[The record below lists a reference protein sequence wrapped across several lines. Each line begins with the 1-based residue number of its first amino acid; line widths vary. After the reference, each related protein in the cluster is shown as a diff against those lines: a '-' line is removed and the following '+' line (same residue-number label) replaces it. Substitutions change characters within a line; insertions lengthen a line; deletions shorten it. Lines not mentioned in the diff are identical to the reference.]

1 MGLRDIGARP
11 MPCIFLTRPSIIT
24 LGNMPEFSI
33 DLPLSMQRL
42 RGTIARVPSPV
53 EAFDMFA
60 RPPRAEPARKEA
72 LFIESAERFTLEDSG
87 DKIAAFAWGTGP
99 VVALVHG
106 WGGRGVSL
114 CSFIQPLLDRGFRVV
129 TFDGP
134 GHGDSEGSVCSVL
147 RMSRCLALLQ
157 EREGGFAGVIGH
169 SFGAGG
175 ITVALGRGLEV
186 ARVVQIAPLVDM
198 VERFRQWA
206 TAVGMSIDGFREMMR
221 HSDQVYGR
229 GAVKAASGD
238 LIAPKLV
245 VPALI
250 LHDPEDDEVPFAGAI
265 RLVRSWK
272 GALLEEV
279 PKLGHYKIVRSPAV
293 VDRSIAFVTG

>member
-1 MGLRDIGARP
+1 
-11 MPCIFLTRPSIIT
+11 MPD
-24 LGNMPEFSI
+24 FSL

-42 RGTIARVPSPV
+42 RETIARVPSPV

-60 RPPRAEPARKEA
+60 RPPRVEPARKEA
-72 LFIESAERFTLEDSG
+72 IFIEAAERFDVHDNG
-87 DKIAAFAWGTGP
+87 DRIAAYAWGTGP

-129 TFDGP
+129 AFDGP
-134 GHGDSEGSVCSVL
+134 GHGDSEGSVCNVL
-147 RMSRCLALLQ
+147 RMSRCLVALQ
-157 EREGGFAGVIGH
+157 EKEGGFAGVIGH

-175 ITVALGRGLEV
+175 ITVALGKGLDV

-206 TAVGMSIDGFREMMR
+206 TAVGLSIEGFREMMR
-221 HSDQVYGR
+221 HSDMVYGR

-238 LIAPKLV
+238 LIAPKLE

-250 LHDPEDDEVPFAGAI
+250 LHDPEDDEVPITGAL
-265 RLVRSWK
+265 RLVGSWR
-272 GALLEEV
+272 GALLEET
-279 PKLGHYKIVRSPAV
+279 PKLGHYK
-293 VDRSIAFVTG
+293 